1 MTESDY
7 IAIFNKYNRRLVCY
21 ARKLIGDIYAED
33 VVEEAFLKLWEN
45 KWDGDHLAY
54 LNTFIKRKVI
64 DIYRHKKTVS
74 GVHGEIKYLS
84 DDFIVAKEVESE
96 LIDLIFKEIESLPTQ
111 QKKIAKLLSLGY
123 SQIEIS
129 GMLKIH
135 PTTVAVHVMRLRNKL
150 VNFSN
155 RLYG

>member
-7 IAIFNKYNRRLVCY
+7 IAIFNKYSRRLIYY
-21 ARKLIGDIYAED
+21 ARKLIGDVYAED
-33 VVEEAFLKLWEN
+33 IVEEAFLKLWEN
-45 KWDGDHLAY
+45 KWDGDPLAY

-84 DDFIVAKEVESE
+84 DDFIAAKEVESE
-96 LIDLIFKEIESLPTQ
+96 LIDLILKEIESLPTQ

-129 GMLKIH
+129 GILKINS
-135 PTTVAVHVMRLRNKL
+135 TTVAVHVMRLRNKL